1 MTTTTRA
8 PRLELW
14 VEARAG
20 VPAVN
25 PVIAALL
32 QQLAGDGRPVTI
44 RVPELDPLGV
54 VLGASPDLV
63 LLKTA
68 TTLALSLAVA
78 GETAGGRFL
87 NQAAATS
94 AANDKAAVLARLSSA
109 GLPVPASYLIDPDGR
124 SGEAGG
130 GEDPSG
136 ADALGG
142 WVSKPVMGWHGVGVQ
157 FHGSLSGA
165 LAAGATAPPEAGFLV
180 DDGTRLVQ
188 RQVGAGE
195 PDIKVYVAG
204 KHLFAAAKAFS
215 SASFA
220 SDEVS
225 PVELDGAQRDI
236 VLAAGEVL
244 GLRLFGVD
252 LRSDAGGPV
261 VIDVNPFPGFR
272 GFPEAVP
279 ALLAEVDRA
288 WVKVR

>member
-1 MTTTTRA
+1 MSTTTRA

-32 QQLAGDGRPVTI
+32 QQLARDGRPVTI
-44 RVPELDPLGV
+44 RVPELDPLGH
-54 VLGASPDLV
+54 VLGAGPDLV

-78 GETAGGRFL
+78 GEAAGGRFL

-94 AANDKAAVLARLSSA
+94 AANDKATVIARLSCA
-109 GLPVPASYLIDPDGR
+109 GLPVPASYLIDPDAR
-124 SGEAGG
+124 SGVT
-130 GEDPSG
+130 GEQEPSG
-136 ADALGG
+136 ADALRG
-142 WVSKPVMGWHGVGVQ
+142 WVSKPVLGWHGIGVR
-157 FHGSLSGA
+157 FHGSLSSA

-225 PVELDGAQRDI
+225 PVELDGAQRDL
-236 VLAAGEVL
+236 VRAAGEVL